1 MKASTLASILLALI
15 PLQAS
20 CASAQFDNFPTEAT
34 LKAMLTCR
42 AEPASLVRL
51 DCYDHALAPQY
62 PGFSGALKKAQLQG
76 EAWMRAYNQELQRD
90 DHSTTF
96 ITRQT
101 EGERPSVVIT
111 TPALGSVPPRPV
123 LMFSCIDN
131 ITRMQIALP
140 EPLKSAP
147 NLSITTE
154 KTHLNVHWFLRE
166 SDSLLESSRGLA
178 GIDEIKQLFAAQTL
192 TVDIAG
198 QSEPS
203 LHAMTFAITNLEKT
217 LEPMRAAC
225 HWAS

>member
-1 MKASTLASILLALI
+1 MKGLTLASLVLALL
-15 PLQAS
+15 PLPAS
-20 CASAQFDNFPTEAT
+20 CAIAQPDNLPTEAT

-51 DCYDHALAPQY
+51 DCYDRVLAPQY
-62 PGFSGALKKAQLQG
+62 PGFGGALKKAQQQG
-76 EAWMRAYNQELQRD
+76 EAWMRAYSQELLRD

-96 ITRQT
+96 LTRQT
-101 EGERPSVVIT
+101 EGERPLVVIT

-147 NLSITTE
+147 DLTIATE
-154 KTHLNVHWFLRE
+154 KTRFNVHWFLRE
-166 SDSLLESSRGLA
+166 NDSLLESSRGLA
-178 GIDEIKQLFAAQTL
+178 GIDEIKQLFAAKTL
-192 TVDIAG
+192 TVDVNG
-198 QSEPS
+198 RSQPS
-203 LHAMTFAITNLEKT
+203 LHAMTFAITDLEKT
-217 LEPMRAAC
+217 LEPLRVAC

>member
-1 MKASTLASILLALI
+1 MKGSTLASILLALI

-20 CASAQFDNFPTEAT
+20 CASTQFDNFPTEAT

-62 PGFSGALKKAQLQG
+62 PGFAGALKKAQLQG
-76 EAWMRAYNQELQRD
+76 DAWMRAYNQELQRD

-198 QSEPS
+198 QSQPS
-203 LHAMTFAITNLEKT
+203 LHAMTFAITDLEKT

>member
-1 MKASTLASILLALI
+1 MKGSTLASILLALI

-20 CASAQFDNFPTEAT
+20 CAAAQFENLPTEAT

-42 AEPASLVRL
+42 AEPSSLVRL
-51 DCYDHALAPQY
+51 DCYDHVLAPQY
-62 PGFSGALKKAQLQG
+62 PEFAGALKKAQLQG
-76 EAWMRAYNQELQRD
+76 DAWMRAYNQELQRD

-154 KTHLNVHWFLRE
+154 KAHLNVHWFLRE

-192 TVDIAG
+192 TVDIDG
-198 QSEPS
+198 PSQPS
-203 LHAMTFAITNLEKT
+203 LHAMTFTITDLEKT

>member
-1 MKASTLASILLALI
+1 MKGSTLASIMLALL

-20 CASAQFDNFPTEAT
+20 CAAPLFENQPTEAT

-42 AEPASLVRL
+42 AEPATLVRL
-51 DCYDHALAPQY
+51 DCYDHALALQY
-62 PGFSGALKKAQLQG
+62 PGFTGALKRAYQQG
-76 EAWMRAYNQELQRD
+76 EAWTRAYNQELQRD

-111 TPALGSVPPRPV
+111 TPALGSLPPRPV

-178 GIDEIKQLFAAQTL
+178 GIDEIKHLFAAQTL
-192 TVDIAG
+192 TVDIDG
-198 QSEPS
+198 QSQPS
-203 LHAMTFAITNLEKT
+203 LHAMTFAITDLEKT